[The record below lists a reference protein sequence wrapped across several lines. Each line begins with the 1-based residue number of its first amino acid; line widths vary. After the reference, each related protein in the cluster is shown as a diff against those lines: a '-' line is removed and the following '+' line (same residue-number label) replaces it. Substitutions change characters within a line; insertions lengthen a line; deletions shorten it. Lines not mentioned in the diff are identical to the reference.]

1 MDKKIYSTP
10 FAEYVDVTLP
20 PCMSDIISPGVTTDK
35 ENLQDLRGNSI
46 YGADENIGGSWENI
60 WNE

>member
-10 FAEYVDVTLP
+10 FAEYVDVTIP
-20 PCMSDIISPGVTTDK
+20 PCMSDIISPGVTDETD
-35 ENLQDLRGNSI
+35 DRGNSI
-46 YGADENIGGSWENI
+46 FGAEETVGGSWENI